1 MIEPFRKSTGEVLQT
16 IQGELSPYVGS
27 LMARTAAAAHC
38 RDLGFYDSVLDHQQ
52 IAALLQKIRLGLVIF
67 LGKEKTE
74 EVIDDMQRAISR
86 LGETH

>member
-16 IQGELSPYVGS
+16 IQGELSPYVGN

-38 RDLGFYDSVLDHQQ
+38 RDLGFHGSALDRHQVE
-52 IAALLQKIRLGLVIF
+52 ALLQKIRLGLVIF

-74 EVIDDMQRAISR
+74 AVIQDMRRAIAR